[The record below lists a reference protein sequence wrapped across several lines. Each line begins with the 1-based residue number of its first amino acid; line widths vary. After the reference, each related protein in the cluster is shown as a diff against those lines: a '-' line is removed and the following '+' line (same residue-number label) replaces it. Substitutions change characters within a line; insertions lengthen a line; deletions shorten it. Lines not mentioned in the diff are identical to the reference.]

1 MKRSIHILVALVGLV
16 PAAALAHGPNEH
28 PADPDLHVNPDL
40 KDCSVQFS
48 PELTQDAFGR
58 FVREFGS
65 VGAYKLTT
73 APKPLGKWRV
83 ALGLEGISFT
93 VEEKADAWNDTFAHP
108 DAYHELGADK
118 KFPKVRVGLGVTDRI
133 DVGAFY
139 SENPNANYGWA
150 GLEVK
155 YGVLGQSETTPV
167 SLGVR
172 GAYTKTLYVDDMDMH
187 AFTADVA
194 TARTFGGV
202 LTPYLGV
209 GTDLVWAR
217 ETSDAVDLQDE
228 SDVVPH
234 VLGGAELR
242 FRYLSIGAEA
252 QKGALATFQ
261 MQITALF

>member
-1 MKRSIHILVALVGLV
+1 MKYSITILVALVGLA

-28 PADPDLHVNPDL
+28 PADPDLHVNPGL
-40 KDCSVQFS
+40 EDCSIQFA
-48 PELTQDAFGR
+48 PGLTQDAYGR

-65 VGAYKLTT
+65 VSAFKLTS

-83 ALGLEGISFT
+83 ALGLEGLAFT
-93 VEEKADAWNDTFAHP
+93 VEEQADAWNDTFAHP

-118 KFPKVRVGLGVTDRI
+118 KLPKVRVGLGVTDRI

-139 SENPNANYGWA
+139 AENPLANYGWL
-150 GLEVK
+150 GLELR
-155 YGVLGQSETTPV
+155 YGVLTQSEKTPL
-167 SLGVR
+167 SLAVR

-194 TARTFGGV
+194 TARTYWGV

-217 ETSDAVDLQDE
+217 ETSDAVALQDE
-228 SDVVPH
+228 TQVVPH

-242 FRYLSIGAEA
+242 FRHLSLGAEV
-252 QKGALATFQ
+252 QQGTLASFQ
-261 MQITALF
+261 MQISALF